1 MTADTGKPDD
11 ATPQWDARV
20 LEVDGD
26 TFTAELS
33 REGAPDLLADFSMA
47 ECGITVEPGDLL
59 VVMPGSVT
67 KRDLG
72 VWTQAEI
79 DEITRRAA
87 ELVETF
93 TIGGVSRD
101 RQA

>member
-1 MTADTGKPDD
+1 MTD
-11 ATPQWDARV
+11 AAPQWDGRV

-26 TFTAELS
+26 IFTAELC

-47 ECGITVEPGDLL
+47 ECGVTVEPGDLL
-59 VVMPGSVT
+59 IVLPGSVV

-79 DEITRRAA
+79 DEIERRAD
-87 ELVETF
+87 EDMRLLRLNV
-93 TIGGVSRD
+93 D
-101 RQA
+101 

>member
-1 MTADTGKPDD
+1 MTD
-11 ATPQWDARV
+11 AAPQWDGRV

-26 TFTAELS
+26 IFTAELC

-47 ECGITVEPGDLL
+47 ECGVTVEPGDLL
-59 VVMPGSVT
+59 IVRPGSVA

-79 DEITRRAA
+79 DEIMRRARK
-87 ELVETF
+87 L
-93 TIGGVSRD
+93 SRRL
-101 RQA
+101 RQIAD